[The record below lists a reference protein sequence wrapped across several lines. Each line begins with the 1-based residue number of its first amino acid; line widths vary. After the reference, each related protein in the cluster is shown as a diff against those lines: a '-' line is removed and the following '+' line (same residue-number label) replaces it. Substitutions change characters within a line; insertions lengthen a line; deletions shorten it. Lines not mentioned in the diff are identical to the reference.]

1 VFFSTINRNLK
12 SFMLAIV
19 GAEYVLGLLPKGTH
33 DYLKLIKP
41 SELARAARSAGLV
54 VDELAGLHFNP
65 LTRAYH
71 LGGNVDVNY
80 LASATRP
87 EAA

>member
-1 VFFSTINRNLK
+1 
-12 SFMLAIV
+12 
-19 GAEYVLGLLPKGTH
+19 
-33 DYLKLIKP
+33 LIRP

-54 VDELAGLHFNP
+54 IDDLTGLHFNP

-80 LASATRP
+80 LVSATRP